1 MGGGSGRHRDPIG
14 RAAGAALPEAAPATP
29 KILRH
34 VQLTSDGQ
42 QKLLP
47 DMFDHM
53 TLVTDGG
60 RLYFKTGGFFT
71 GNLAQVS
78 ATGGETVPIPTP
90 FEIRRLLDISPNG
103 SKVLVLR
110 FSEVQNEYPLWVL
123 PLLGGSPRRLGDVL
137 AHDATW
143 FPDGQKILYAHGND
157 LYLAKGDGTE
167 SRKFV
172 TAAGR
177 PYRLRW
183 SPDGSRLRFTVL
195 QTDNALSLWEV
206 AGDGTSLHP
215 LLPGWNTVPA
225 ECCGSWTADGKYF
238 LFQSRRDGMANIWAL
253 REQGGLFRK
262 PSPEP
267 VRLTTGPM
275 STYAPVPSPDGRKL
289 FVLGAQRRGELV
301 RYDAKSGQFMPY
313 LSGISAEHLD
323 FSRDGEWVTYV
334 TYPEATLWRSK
345 IDGSQRLQLS
355 FPPLRAILPHWSPDG
370 RQVGFSGV
378 LPGKHPKIHLVSA
391 DGGTPQQLLPGER
404 GEPDFDWSPDGNSL
418 VFGRDPWRES
428 WEGGAF
434 GPVAIQRVDL
444 RTGQVST
451 LPGSEGL
458 WYPVWSPEP
467 RYLAAVGAGMK
478 KWLLFDFT
486 TQKWVELAKL
496 ANPIVNYMSWSQD
509 GKYLYFDSPSQDNPA
524 IFRVRISD
532 RRLEPVVSLKDF
544 RREWGSWSP
553 WFGLAPDG
561 SPLLLRRAG
570 SEEIYALDWEAP

>member
-1 MGGGSGRHRDPIG
+1 M
-14 RAAGAALPEAAPATP
+14 
-29 KILRH
+29 
-34 VQLTSDGQ
+34 
-42 QKLLP
+42 
-47 DMFDHM
+47 
-53 TLVTDGG
+53 
-60 RLYFKTGGFFT
+60 
-71 GNLAQVS
+71 
-78 ATGGETVPIPTP
+78 
-90 FEIRRLLDISPNG
+90 
-103 SKVLVLR
+103 
-110 FSEVQNEYPLWVL
+110 L

-157 LYLAKGDGTE
+157 LYLAKSDGTE
-167 SRKFV
+167 SRRFV

-301 RYDAKSGQFMPY
+301 RYDTKSGQFMPY

-370 RQVGFSGV
+370 RQVGFTGV

-418 VFGRDPWRES
+418 VFGRDP
-428 WEGGAF
+428 
-434 GPVAIQRVDL
+434 
-444 RTGQVST
+444 
-451 LPGSEGL
+451 
-458 WYPVWSPEP
+458 
-467 RYLAAVGAGMK
+467 
-478 KWLLFDFT
+478 
-486 TQKWVELAKL
+486 
-496 ANPIVNYMSWSQD
+496 
-509 GKYLYFDSPSQDNPA
+509 
-524 IFRVRISD
+524 
-532 RRLEPVVSLKDF
+532 
-544 RREWGSWSP
+544 
-553 WFGLAPDG
+553 
-561 SPLLLRRAG
+561 LRRPGRAALLG
-570 SEEIYALDWEAP
+570 QWPSSALTSEPGRFRLSPAPRGFGIRSGRPNPDTWLRWEPE